1 MSYCNFF
8 NKAGGNQAE
17 PLGEDFKTTY
27 DPDFDSSSVRTK
39 IEDGFHS
46 LVSSETGEPIVG
58 VDSQGNFLTQT
69 QKDNY
74 KQSVGEQLKNDPAS
88 RRGKLPESFQDR
100 EDRLSFNDPTGESKR
115 RLLALSEENDRI
127 ARSGFTRDFPEGS
140 FLSFEKAP
148 LPNSNLP
155 DIADLIRSQPANPNV
170 VPAEYKAPEFNSNK
184 EVIPDSGKN
193 LGDVVRTEQLSQTNL
208 KPNTGT
214 QLDNDNIGAK
224 PLKVK
229 QNSSDA
235 KASMLTEED
244 LDERS
249 IGDVVGSVGSK
260 VLGLA
265 GLGLGIGETLKG
277 KGTTKQKATAITE
290 QFGAVGGQEAGD
302 EAIKR
307 LNLTK
312 RYRNLSKNQS
322 EYAKNERD
330 KIEQSE
336 GREMNSDE
344 AENILTE
351 AEKLPALNEP
361 NLADEAQSAKIV
373 PSQEQSV
380 PSMNSESQVESQLN
394 TGSEIK
400 FSDTSDAFSQGGA
413 SSEASGMG
421 QSVSKNPETKAPK
434 SGPDEEEGDGGDGLD
449 DTIEKAGTKALGET
463 GEIDAIGGGPEDPIG
478 DVIAGVVGLGTLL
491 GGIFGDKP
499 KQVTP
504 KLPPP
509 PNVEQA
515 VQIGVDI

>member
-27 DPDFDSSSVRTK
+27 DPDFDSASVRTK

-58 VDSQGNFLTQT
+58 VDSQGNFLTQA

-74 KQSVGEQLKNDPAS
+74 KSSVGEQLKNDPAS
-88 RRGKLPESFQDR
+88 RRGKFPESFQDR
-100 EDRLSFNDPTGESKR
+100 EDRLSFNDPTGEAKR
-115 RLLALSEENDRI
+115 RLLAMSEENDRI

-148 LPNSNLP
+148 LPNSSLP
-155 DIADLIRSQPANPNV
+155 DLADLIRSQPANPNV
-170 VPAEYKAPEFNSNK
+170 VPAEYKTPEFNSNK

-214 QLDNDNIGAK
+214 QLDNDELGAK
-224 PLKVK
+224 PPKVK

-235 KASMLTEED
+235 KGQMLTEDD

-290 QFGAVGGQEAGD
+290 QFGAVAGQEAG
-302 EAIKR
+302 EEGIKR

-312 RYRNLSKNQS
+312 RYRNLSNNQR
-322 EYAKNERD
+322 EYAKSERD

-336 GREMNSDE
+336 GREMNADE
-344 AENILTE
+344 AENILNE
-351 AEKLPALNEP
+351 AEKLPALPGP
-361 NLADEAQSAKIV
+361 NLADEQQSAKIV
-373 PSQEQSV
+373 ASQEQSV
-380 PSMNSESQVESQLN
+380 PTMNSESQAQSQLN
-394 TGSEIK
+394 SGSEVK
-400 FSDTSDAFSQGGA
+400 FSDSSDAFTQGGA

-421 QSVSKNPETKAPK
+421 PSVAKNPETKVPK
-434 SGPDEEEGDGGDGLD
+434 SGPDEGGDGGDGLE

-491 GGIFGDKP
+491 GGIFGDKE
-499 KQVTP
+499 KKVAP